1 MTRTFDSQLH
11 QSDGQTTKDNTCT
24 MNMVYTGVVA
34 FIATTLM
41 CVIIFL
47 AILRYSLI

>member
-1 MTRTFDSQLH
+1 MTVTP
-11 QSDGQTTKDNTCT
+11 QSDGQTTEDNTCT
-24 MNMVYTGVVA
+24 LNMVYTGVVT

-47 AILRYSLI
+47 TMLR